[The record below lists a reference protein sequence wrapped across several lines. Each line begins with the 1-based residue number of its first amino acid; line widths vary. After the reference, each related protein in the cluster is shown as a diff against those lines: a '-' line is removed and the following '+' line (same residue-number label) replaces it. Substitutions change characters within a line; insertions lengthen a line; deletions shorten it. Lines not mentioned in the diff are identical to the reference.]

1 MCPLQAQHHST
12 CRAAKVLIF
21 ACSGASDV
29 GHISDLAARELGS
42 VGLGNM
48 GCLAA
53 LSARVPGEISDATS
67 ADRIVAIDGCG
78 GECARKTLEAAG
90 IEQFEHVRLIELGL
104 EKDKSPAT
112 QQRVAMVVHHVTQRL
127 RD

>member
-1 MCPLQAQHHST
+1 MCPFFAQHHST

-29 GHISDLAARELGS
+29 GHIAD
-42 VGLGNM
+42 
-48 GCLAA
+48 
-53 LSARVPGEISDATS
+53 LSARDLASVGIGKMECLAKLSTQEPDMVDDAKT
-67 ADRIVAIDGCG
+67 ADRIIAIDGCP

-90 IEQFEHVRLIELGL
+90 IKGFEHVRLTDLNL
-104 EKDKSPAT
+104 EKGQSPAT
-112 QQRVAMVVHHVTQRL
+112 QQRVAMVVHHVTRRL

>member
-1 MCPLQAQHHST
+1 MCPFHAQHHST
-12 CRAAKVLIF
+12 CQAAKVLVF

-29 GHISDLAARELGS
+29 GHLSDLAARELGS
-42 VGLGNM
+42 VGIAKM

-53 LSARVPGEISDATS
+53 LNTGVSGERDRAKS

-78 GECARKTLEAAG
+78 GQCASKTLEAAG

-104 EKDKSPAT
+104 EKDKSPVT
-112 QQRVAMVVHHVTQRL
+112 EQRVAMVVHHVTQRL
-127 RD
+127 RS